1 MPFSRPSLQSILNR
15 VAEDIHT
22 RMTKAGAALRRQC
35 EELFAN
41 ALARESHDLHGGI
54 QHAVKQSVPSLADD
68 ETTILEWARTMLRV
82 PRKKATRATGTVY
95 YTGTNGVVIPSGRE
109 MSLLL
114 KSEVRFRTT
123 AEVTVAGG
131 SAILPVEAIALGS
144 GGNAAPGG
152 KTVLLVP
159 IAGLTSTGTILSPGI
174 TGGFDIETIESV
186 QERVIHRFR
195 NPPRGGVPADF
206 EAWARE
212 VPGVDKAWALPYY
225 PGIGSIGVAIVTKN
239 ALTEEWD
246 APSGPLLAEVQAH
259 IDELAP
265 GYMRSKPVL
274 APTLRP
280 VDFEINLSPNTPA
293 VRAAVEAEL
302 RDLLLRE
309 ASLGGQAW
317 ERDEYEDPRPPH
329 TIPLTH
335 ISEAISTASGE
346 SDHALIDPVA
356 NLVANE
362 LELIVPGT
370 FTFGTL

>member
-1 MPFSRPSLQSILNR
+1 MPFARDTLQSILNR

-22 RMTKAGAALRRQC
+22 RMTKAGDALRRQV
-35 EELFAN
+35 EELFAY
-41 ALARESHDLHGGI
+41 ALASESHSMRGQI

-68 ETTILEWARTMLRV
+68 EETILAWARTMLPV
-82 PRKKATRATGTVY
+82 PRKQATRATGSVQF
-95 YTGTNGVVIPSGRE
+95 TGTDGVIIPVDRE

-114 KSEVRFRTT
+114 KSEVRFRAT

-131 SAILPVEAIALGS
+131 VATVPVEALELGS
-144 GGNAAPGG
+144 AGNAALGA
-152 KTVLLVP
+152 KVVLTVPL
-159 IAGLTSTGTILSPGI
+159 AGLVSTGTVLSPGI

-186 QERVIHRFR
+186 QERTVHRFR

-212 VPGVDKAWALPYY
+212 IPGVDKAWGIPYY
-225 PGIGSIGVAIVTKN
+225 QGIGTIGVAIAQKHPTLEQWV
-239 ALTEEWD
+239 APD
-246 APSGPLLAEVQAH
+246 APLLAQVQAH
-259 IDELAP
+259 INAVAP
-265 GYMRSKPVL
+265 DFMRSRPVI
-274 APTLRP
+274 APTLVD
-280 VDFEINLSPNTPA
+280 VDFEIDLSPNTPA
-293 VRAAVEAEL
+293 VRTAVEAEL

-317 ERDEYEDPRPPH
+317 ERDDYSDPRPPH

-335 ISEAISTASGE
+335 VTEAISTATGE
-346 SDHALIDPVA
+346 VDHALVSPVT

-362 LELIVPGT
+362 FELLVPGT